1 MIDVIVS
8 LSKKED
14 EITPFSN
21 GISCIYTL
29 YFRGEFQVDFRNSS
43 RPPFNPSI
51 AMHFLIYEKQLKA
64 LVNE

>member
-1 MIDVIVS
+1 MIDVIVGS
-8 LSKKED
+8 SKKED

-21 GISCIYTL
+21 GISYIYTL
-29 YFRGEFQVDFRNSS
+29 YFRGGNSKWISES